1 MPTSAPT
8 ELRMREEKEI
18 SPSPQSIGMAPPTAE
33 PINTPPQISDLVLII
48 KVEFDPLVHCAKKQN
63 LPRLRQ

>member
-33 PINTPPQISDLVLII
+33 PINTPPQISDFALII
-48 KVEFDPLVHCAKKQN
+48 THSILLNTKIWK
-63 LPRLRQ
+63 